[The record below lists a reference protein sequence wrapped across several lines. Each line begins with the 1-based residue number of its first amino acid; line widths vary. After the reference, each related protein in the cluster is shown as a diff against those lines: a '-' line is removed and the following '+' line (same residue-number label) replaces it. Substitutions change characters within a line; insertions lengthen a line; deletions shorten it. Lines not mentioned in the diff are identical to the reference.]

1 MKFKLLYAI
10 LFVCLPLYGQQDTI
24 KITEI
29 IIRSKQIT
37 SEIPG
42 FKRTE
47 IDSALQNTYSHLSFS
62 ELLSECTP
70 IFIKS
75 YGYGG
80 AATSSF
86 RGAGASHTQITWNG
100 ININSPMLGQ
110 SDFSLITPGISDN
123 ITLSYG
129 GASIFEGSGGFG
141 GTINLGNK
149 PVWSE
154 SSRLQLNTG
163 AGSFGRYTGSL
174 KFRTGNNT
182 FQTVTRVFLNSSE
195 NDFPYIND
203 VIGSDPVSETRKNSQ
218 LSQRSLLQEVH
229 YRKGPGVLSAM
240 LWYQSASR
248 NLPGSM
254 LVAQSGPDE
263 KQHDES
269 LRSFL
274 GYDSRKG
281 KLNFFIH
288 GAWLTT
294 KLNYTSSKA
303 SINSQNLSNTITLKG
318 GFETSIKNNSKINVI
333 ISDELSFIE
342 SNNYLENLSRNNT
355 SLTVT
360 ALSKINNR
368 IGTTFL
374 IREILDCNS
383 FLVPDFSAGFEYR
396 IFAGEDHFLKTG
408 LTRNSRIPSLND
420 RYWNPGGNPGLKN
433 EYAWQFEAGYKLSRT
448 ISQSVSADAEIT
460 GFTSLIRDMIQWKPG
475 ESAYWSAENIGK
487 VNSSGTESV
496 VSVDYEFNRLD
507 ISLNAGYSYTRS
519 VSKGEEDDVKQLMYI
534 PENQANSSVHIS
546 YGDLYLFWI
555 TDYTGKRYITVDNA
569 GSLPGYVL
577 NNIVTGL
584 KLNLQKVT
592 ADINFR
598 VENLFSESYQTIAWH
613 PQPGRSYFISLTVQ
627 IIK

>member
-1 MKFKLLYAI
+1 LKFKLLYAI
-10 LFVCLPLYGQQDTI
+10 FLVALPLQGQQDTI
-24 KITEI
+24 KISEI
-29 IIRSKQIT
+29 IIRSKQIS

-47 IDSALQNTYSHLSFS
+47 IDSVLQKNYSHLSFS
-62 ELLSECTP
+62 ELLSECSP

-141 GTINLGNK
+141 GSINLVNN

-154 SSRLQLNTG
+154 TSDLYLNTG
-163 AGSFGRYTGSL
+163 AGSFGRYAGSL
-174 KFRTGNNT
+174 KLRTGNNS
-182 FQTVTRVFLNSSE
+182 FQTVTRLFLNSSE

-203 VIGSDPVSETRKNSQ
+203 VIASYPVAGTRKNSQ
-218 LSQRSLLQEVH
+218 LSQRSFLQEVY
-229 YRKGPGVLSAM
+229 YRKASGVLSAM
-240 LWYQSASR
+240 LWYQSTSR

-254 LVAQSGPDE
+254 LIVQSGPDE
-263 KQHDES
+263 KQYDES

-281 KLNFFIH
+281 KMNFFIR
-288 GAWLTT
+288 GAWLAT

-303 SINSQNLSNTITLKG
+303 SINSQNLANTITLKG
-318 GFETSIKNNSKINVI
+318 GFETSINNTSKINVT
-333 ISDELSFIE
+333 ISDELSFIG
-342 SNNYLENLSRNNT
+342 SNNYYENISRNNT
-355 SLTVT
+355 SLTVS

-374 IREILDCNS
+374 IREILDGNS
-383 FLVPDFSAGFEYR
+383 LIIPDFSAGFEYR
-396 IFAGEDHFLKTG
+396 IFAGEEHFLKTG

-420 RYWNPGGNPGLKN
+420 RYWNPGGNPRLRN
-433 EYAWQFEAGYKLSRT
+433 EYALQYEAGYKLSRA
-448 ISQSVSADAEIT
+448 ISPSVSADAEIT
-460 GFTSLIRDMIQWKPG
+460 GFSSLIRDMIQWKPG
-475 ESAYWSAENIGK
+475 ESSYWSAENIGK
-487 VNSSGTESV
+487 VNSSGLESV
-496 VSVDYEFNRLD
+496 VSVDYAFNRLD
-507 ISLNAGYSYTRS
+507 VSLNAGYSYTRS
-519 VSKGEEDDVKQLMYI
+519 VSGREEDDVKQLMYI
-534 PENQANSSVHIS
+534 PENQANSSVHIT

-555 TDYTGKRYITVDNA
+555 TDYTGKRYITSDNTD
-569 GSLPGYVL
+569 SLPGYVL

-584 KLNLQKVT
+584 VLDLRKLSV
-592 ADINFR
+592 DINFR
-598 VENLFSESYQTIAWH
+598 VENLFNESYQTIAWH
-613 PQPGRSYFISLTVQ
+613 PQPGRSYYISLSVQ
-627 IIK
+627 ILK